1 MAAGLRKSVLA
12 AVAIASG
19 IMASAALAAPPDKA
33 ARLWSL
39 VRELAD
45 DSYQGRQTGTPG
57 YDRAAA
63 RIATEL
69 ARLKLQPA
77 GTRGY
82 YQPIDF
88 ISQTFD
94 SKASSASLTGPTGT
108 TALAVPS
115 DIYFRG
121 SHAMPEKI
129 EAPLVFAGYGLS
141 MPDKGQDDFAGLDL
155 TGKIVLVL
163 SGGPADVAGSRKA
176 NARSERARILAERG
190 ALGMIALTTPK
201 QIEIPWNRQI
211 ALSSRSSMMLA
222 DQARREIGKPF
233 MAATFNPDT
242 SEALFAGSGH
252 SVAELAALADAS
264 KPLPKFDLP
273 KRLAATIVAHQSPV
287 HSANLVA
294 RLPGRDRR
302 LASQNVVLSAH
313 LDGLGIGEPL
323 AGDSIYNGALDNAIG
338 VSSVIAIARDI
349 IRSGR
354 RPRRSIIFL
363 IATGEEVGLLGSRY
377 FAANPTVPRA
387 SLVADINFDMPLPIF
402 PLTSVTPIGAEE
414 SSLGAEAQRVSQAM
428 RLPMVPDPFPDRNV
442 FIRSDQY
449 SFIRAGVPSLFMK
462 FGFAAGTPEAEVE
475 KAWRAN
481 IYHSPRDDAQQPVQP
496 AEMVKFNTYV
506 GALLRRVADNPVRP
520 TWNSDSYF
528 RHFAQRK

>member
-1 MAAGLRKSVLA
+1 MAAGLRKSLLGA
-12 AVAIASG
+12 AGFASSLV
-19 IMASAALAAPPDKA
+19 ASATSAAPADKA
-33 ARLWSL
+33 ATLWAL

-45 DSYQGRQTGTPG
+45 DSYEGRQTGTPG
-57 YDRAAA
+57 FDRAAA
-63 RIATEL
+63 RVAAEL

-77 GTRGY
+77 GTQGY
-82 YQPIDF
+82 YQSIDF

-94 SKASSASLTGPTGT
+94 SKASSASLSGSGVT
-108 TALAVPS
+108 TTLTVPS
-115 DIYFRG
+115 DVYFRG
-121 SHAMPEKI
+121 SHAMPGQI
-129 EAPLVFAGYGLS
+129 DAPLVFAGYGLS
-141 MPDKGQDDFAGLDL
+141 MPDVGQDDFAGLDL
-155 TGKIVLVL
+155 AGKIVVVL

-201 QIEIPWNRQI
+201 QIEIPWARQI

-222 DQARREIGKPF
+222 DQARREITKPF
-233 MAATFNPDT
+233 MAATFNPAT
-242 SEALFAGSGH
+242 SETLFSGSGH
-252 SVAELAALADAS
+252 SIAELSALADAS
-264 KPLPKFDLP
+264 RPLPRFDLP
-273 KRLAATIVAHQSPV
+273 GRFSATIVAHQSPV
-287 HSANLVA
+287 RSANLVA
-294 RLPGRDRR
+294 RLPGRDRLLR
-302 LASQNVVLSAH
+302 TEHVVLSAH

-349 IRSGR
+349 VRSGR

-363 IATGEEVGLLGSRY
+363 IPTGEEVGLLGSRY
-377 FAANPTVPRA
+377 WVANPTVPKA
-387 SLVADINFDMPLPIF
+387 GIVADINFDMPLPIF

-414 SSLGAEAQRVSQAM
+414 SSLGAEAQRLSQAM
-428 RLPMVPDPFPDRNV
+428 HLPMVPDPFPDRNV

-462 FGFAAGTPEAEVE
+462 FGFAAGTPQADIE

-481 IYHSPRDDAQQPVQP
+481 IYHSPRDDSQQPVQP

-506 GALLRRVADNPVRP
+506 ATLLRRVADNPARP
-520 TWNSDSYF
+520 AWNADSYF
-528 RHFAQRK
+528 RRFAQEK